1 MTCKTCLGCPCPP
14 TISFVQRLGSALFY
28 GACSGLITVVNKLVL
43 TSYEF
48 PSFQL
53 LAIGQLT
60 VSITVLYL
68 ARFFGFIRF
77 PHFSEN
83 VVNKIMPL
91 PLFFFGNLL
100 FGLAG
105 TQAVSLP
112 MFTVLRRFSIWLTM
126 IGEQLILR
134 QTQSLIAQASVYLM
148 LIGAMIAASDDLTFN
163 WSGYVF
169 LIMNNLCTA
178 AQGIVIKQKL
188 INKEFNQNSLLFYN
202 SFIVLGPALVITA
215 FTDDLNKVWNYNR
228 YTDIGFVFAF
238 LLSSLMGFL
247 LNYSTMLCTNY
258 NSPLTTTVVGA
269 CKNMFVTYL
278 GMIIGGDYIYSRL
291 NFLGLNISVIG
302 SIVYSWVTFTR
313 KPPAIPTHGS
323 GSSSTTLDNRKL
335 TTTVSPEE
343 TSTLCVN
350 STEAI
355 TTITTIGIVST
366 SRNNSIYVAPI
377 CRNEVIGVSCNITT
391 DQYSIVQPCLNLATC
406 YPNVNMPL
414 EYICLCIV
422 GKTGDHCE
430 YEVAVC
436 ANIRCENN
444 GQGIPIYSDWSCRC
458 TNTELYSGAYV
469 AK

>member
-1 MTCKTCLGCPCPP
+1 
-14 TISFVQRLGSALFY
+14 
-28 GACSGLITVVNKLVL
+28 
-43 TSYEF
+43 
-48 PSFQL
+48 
-53 LAIGQLT
+53 
-60 VSITVLYL
+60 
-68 ARFFGFIRF
+68 
-77 PHFSEN
+77 
-83 VVNKIMPL
+83 MPL

-323 GSSSTTLDNRKL
+323 GSSSTTLDNRKR
-335 TTTVSPEE
+335 THD
-343 TSTLCVN
+343 
-350 STEAI
+350 
-355 TTITTIGIVST
+355 IV
-366 SRNNSIYVAPI
+366 
-377 CRNEVIGVSCNITT
+377 
-391 DQYSIVQPCLNLATC
+391 
-406 YPNVNMPL
+406 
-414 EYICLCIV
+414 
-422 GKTGDHCE
+422 
-430 YEVAVC
+430 
-436 ANIRCENN
+436 
-444 GQGIPIYSDWSCRC
+444 
-458 TNTELYSGAYV
+458 
-469 AK
+469 